1 MATSKYCVVYP
12 EKALKGWSLG
22 DFAAGCGDWSK
33 PTRAGVMVSPW
44 AEVIFRL
51 LAPRSMPHRI
61 GSSYV
66 IPGYYTRAV

>member
-1 MATSKYCVVYP
+1 
-12 EKALKGWSLG
+12 
-22 DFAAGCGDWSK
+22 
-33 PTRAGVMVSPW
+33 VMVSPW

>member
-12 EKALKGWSLG
+12 EKALKGWSF

-61 GSSYV
+61 GSV
-66 IPGYYTRAV
+66 IPRYYTRAV